1 MAEPQQIFRNDE
13 TGQEIRVLSHD
24 EDALVVESRMP
35 PQSPQP
41 PPHLHPAQ
49 DEHFEVLEGEVEATI
64 DGETRTYS
72 AGERFDVPAGTVH
85 EMSNRSDAPARLH
98 WETRP
103 ALRTLGFFEIVGRVW
118 QGDHVAGAELA
129 DYSDVIRFP

>member
-1 MAEPQQIFRNDE
+1 MAEAPVFRNDE
-13 TGQEIRVLSHD
+13 TGQEIRVVSHD

-41 PPHLHPAQ
+41 PPHLHPSQ
-49 DEHFEVLEGEVEATI
+49 DERFEVLEGEVEATI
-64 DGETRTYS
+64 GGETRSYA

-85 EMSNRSDAPARLH
+85 EMSNRGDTPARMR

-118 QGDHVAGAELA
+118 QGDHAAGAELA